1 MSIELQPVT
10 KQNWK
15 ALIDLKVRDDQ
26 KSFVASN
33 LYSIA
38 EMQFGFEDEGHW
50 DAYAFGAYEGETPVG
65 FLMYCYNFDHSRFQ
79 SFVMRLM
86 IDQNFQGKGFGREI
100 MQQAM
105 EIFRAEERIKNAGI
119 SYEPDNDP
127 ARKLYASFGFVE
139 TGEIVDGE
147 MLAIVKLR

>member
-1 MSIELQPVT
+1 MSIELHPVT

-26 KSFVASN
+26 KGYVASN

-50 DAYAFGAYEGETPVG
+50 DAYAFGAYDGENPVG
-65 FLMYCYNFDHSRFQ
+65 FLMYCYNFNHSQFQ

-86 IDQNFQGKGFGREI
+86 VDQNFQGRGFGRQI
-100 MQQAM
+100 MQQSM
-105 EIFRAEERIKNAGI
+105 EIFRAEERIKSAGI
-119 SYEPDNDP
+119 SYEPDNDS